1 MARLTVAEGGWAVRH
16 RRGQRE
22 VVMPVIQRIGSS
34 HSAALLLGLAV
45 LAGACLIA
53 AWLRTRRDEQTKGQR
68 GRLRELG
75 WCAAL
80 IVLTVMV
87 LSTLHPLLV
96 RNNLSWLIVVAIAA
110 TIIVIFWPDLPARV
124 VPVALILYGLSGFIV
139 ARDYAS
145 AGLGSYGVT
154 PLWSAGTPGSG
165 FAELILPQAYA
176 LLLLGGWL
184 ALRSTDSVLTRARR
198 RLGSVARAPLGDQLR
213 TLALLLVVA
222 VLAGLLAPRLWLAG
236 GAALILTPVL
246 VWGVLYVIKRWPV
259 RAAQLTTVGLLC
271 LGIAG
276 LAIVAFWQSNS
287 QPASKLRWVN
297 ISSVQPSPSR
307 TLPPRPSRKLP
318 PRPSRKLPPPPPRS
332 LAQSFVTISP
342 ASASAS
348 PKTPALKTVGPV
360 ACAAW
365 LKSAAG
371 PITCAS
377 AGPITCAARFSSA
390 APFQSAAPVKGF
402 QGFTCVRPLRAASP
416 ATAANF
422 SPAQPLPYG
431 AVLVD
436 SQATAD
442 AAGVEGLAFLAL
454 GAWLAP
460 QTFPWIR
467 RRLGGAPDPELTR
480 RVERLTASRAVAVDT
495 ASADLRR
502 LERDLH
508 DGAQARLV
516 ALGMS
521 LRAAERLIPTSP
533 DAAIALVA
541 EARETSV
548 KALTELRELVR
559 GVLPPVL
566 ADRGLADAVR
576 ALALDSPLHVETDI
590 DLPGRLSAPVETACY
605 FAVAELLTN
614 AAKHSSARDA
624 RISVSHSD
632 RLLRIEVT
640 DFGLGGADP
649 AKGSGLAGVER
660 RLATFDGIMAV
671 SSPAGG
677 PTIVIMEVPCAM
689 SSPRTSSC

>member
-1 MARLTVAEGGWAVRH
+1 ML
-16 RRGQRE
+16 
-22 VVMPVIQRIGSS
+22 VMHRIGSS
-34 HSAALLLGLAV
+34 HGALLLLGLAV

-53 AWLRTRRDEQTKGQR
+53 VWLRTRRDEQTKGQR
-68 GRLRELG
+68 GRLQELG

-80 IVLTVMV
+80 ILLAVMV
-87 LSTLHPLLV
+87 LSTLHPLFA
-96 RNNLSWLIVVAIAA
+96 RNNLSWLIGVAIAA
-110 TIIVIFWPDLPARV
+110 VIVVIFWPDLPARI
-124 VPVALILYGLSGFIV
+124 VPVGLILYGLSGFIV
-139 ARDYAS
+139 ARDYTS
-145 AGLGSYGVT
+145 AVVGSYGVT
-154 PLWSAGTPGSG
+154 PLGIPGTPGSA
-165 FAELILPQAYA
+165 FRADLILPQAYA

-184 ALRSTDSVLTRARR
+184 ALRSTDPVLVRARR
-198 RLGSVARAPLGDQLR
+198 RLGPVARAPLGDQLR
-213 TLALLLVVA
+213 TLGLVLVVA
-222 VLAGLLAPRLWLAG
+222 VLVGLLAPRLWLAG

-287 QPASKLRWVN
+287 QPASKLVT
-297 ISSVQPSPSR
+297 ISSAQPVPSR
-307 TLPPRPSRKLP
+307 SLPPRPPRKPLPRPSRKPL
-318 PRPSRKLPPPPPRS
+318 PRPSRS
-332 LAQSFVTISP
+332 LAQAPGAFIAIAPAAAP
-342 ASASAS
+342 ASSKA
-348 PKTPALKTVGPV
+348 PVLRTVGPI
-360 ACAAW
+360 ACAAL
-365 LKSAAG
+365 LKSAGA
-371 PITCAS
+371 IRCVASLKS
-377 AGPITCAARFSSA
+377 AGPIACAAPFSSA
-390 APFQSAAPVKGF
+390 APFQSAAPFNRV
-402 QGFTCVRPLRAASP
+402 QRFTCVGPAFRVAPA
-416 ATAANF
+416 ATAA
-422 SPAQPLPYG
+422 SVISAQPLPYG

-454 GAWLAP
+454 GTWLAP

-590 DLPGRLSAPVETACY
+590 DLPGRLPAPVETACY

-614 AAKHSSARDA
+614 AAKHSGARDA

-671 SSPAGG
+671 NSPAAG
-677 PTIVIMEVPCAM
+677 PTIVIMEVPCPM
-689 SSPRTSSC
+689 SPPKASSC